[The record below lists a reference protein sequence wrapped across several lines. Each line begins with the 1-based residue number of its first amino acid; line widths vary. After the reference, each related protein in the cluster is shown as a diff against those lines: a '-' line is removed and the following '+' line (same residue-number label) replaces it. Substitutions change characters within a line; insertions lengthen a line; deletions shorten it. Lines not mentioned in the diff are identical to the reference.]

1 MVGGGQGGEHG
12 GWAAGGG
19 EWGELTCNLSIF
31 LGVFPTPSPLVFSLP
46 SSPLSLSTLLLLL
59 SEETPSRRRM
69 CCWLLPGAR
78 LSHLALWGS
87 CQMHKVWKSLGSP
100 AVAMNPH
107 FPCPRASLPH
117 FPVPATRG
125 LCLWLRVRVRPWA
138 SLPLWDCLLPSQKLG
153 AGCGMQACGGHQ
165 GLPCPPASRP
175 PLQELRGPHVRG
187 AVHTGPPLL

>member
-1 MVGGGQGGEHG
+1 MVGGGQGGGHG
-12 GWAAGGG
+12 GWAVGGG

-31 LGVFPTPSPLVFSLP
+31 LGVFPTPSPLVFFSLP

-78 LSHLALWGS
+78 LSHLALWGP

-100 AVAMNPH
+100 AVAMSPH

-125 LCLWLRVRVRPWA
+125 LRLWLRVRVRPWA
-138 SLPLWDCLLPSQKLG
+138 SLPLWDCLHCASFPKVGRWVWYAGLRRSPGLTLPTGLQPPTAG
-153 AGCGMQACGGHQ
+153 A
-165 GLPCPPASRP
+165 
-175 PLQELRGPHVRG
+175 E
-187 AVHTGPPLL
+187 GPPC